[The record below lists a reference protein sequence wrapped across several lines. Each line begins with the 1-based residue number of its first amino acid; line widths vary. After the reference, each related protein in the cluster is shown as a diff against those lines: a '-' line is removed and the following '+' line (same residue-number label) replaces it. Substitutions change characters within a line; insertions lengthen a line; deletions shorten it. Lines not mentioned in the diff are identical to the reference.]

1 VKIPQNIQAL
11 VRQRANFLCE
21 YCHSPEF
28 LSTAPL
34 TIDHLT
40 PQSLGGADDI
50 ENLALACRRC
60 NERRYNF
67 TTGIDPE
74 TQKESPLFHPHQ
86 KIWAEHFI
94 WTADKLRILGLSA
107 LGRATCER
115 LDINDDRIGLFRSLD
130 SFGYKVAGIH
140 PMMTHALKGK
150 IDFRLNFAIAMFR
163 ISDRILYY
171 GC

>member
-40 PQSLGGADDI
+40 PQ
-50 ENLALACRRC
+50 C

-74 TQKESPLFHPHQ
+74 TRKESLLFHPRQ
-86 KIWAEHFI
+86 QIWAEHFI
-94 WTADKLRILGLSA
+94 WTADKLRVLGLSA

-115 LDINDDRIGLFRSLD
+115 LDINDDRRADKFIQKSRQFWVRG
-130 SFGYKVAGIH
+130 GWH
-140 PMMTHALKGK
+140 PPKDDPCLEGEK
-150 IDFRLNFAIAMFR
+150 
-163 ISDRILYY
+163 
-171 GC
+171 

>member
-1 VKIPQNIQAL
+1 MKIPQNIQTL

-40 PQSLGGADDI
+40 PQSLGGADNI

-74 TQKESPLFHPHQ
+74 TQKESLLFHPRQ
-86 KIWAEHFI
+86 QIWAEHFI
-94 WTADKLRILGLSA
+94 WTTDKLRILGLSA

-115 LDINDDRIGLFRSLD
+115 LDINDDRRADKFIQKSRQFWVQG
-130 SFGYKVAGIH
+130 GWH
-140 PMMTHALKGK
+140 PPKDDPCLELEK
-150 IDFRLNFAIAMFR
+150 
-163 ISDRILYY
+163 
-171 GC
+171 

>member
-1 VKIPQNIQAL
+1 VKIPQNIQTL

-40 PQSLGGADDI
+40 PQSLGGADNL

-74 TQKESPLFHPHQ
+74 TRKESLLFHPRQ
-86 KIWAEHFI
+86 QVWAEHFI

-115 LDINDDRIGLFRSLD
+115 LDINDDRRADKFIQKSRQFWVQG
-130 SFGYKVAGIH
+130 GWH
-140 PMMTHALKGK
+140 PPKDDPCLEGEK
-150 IDFRLNFAIAMFR
+150 
-163 ISDRILYY
+163 
-171 GC
+171 

>member
-1 VKIPQNIQAL
+1 MQCFLPSRENPSKHSNISSSACH
-11 VRQRANFLCE
+11 FLCE

-74 TQKESPLFHPHQ
+74 TQKESLLFHPRQ
-86 KIWAEHFI
+86 QIWAEHFI

-115 LDINDDRIGLFRSLD
+115 LDINDDRRADKFIQKSRQFWVRG
-130 SFGYKVAGIH
+130 GWH
-140 PMMTHALKGK
+140 PPKDDPCLEGEK
-150 IDFRLNFAIAMFR
+150 
-163 ISDRILYY
+163 
-171 GC
+171 

>member
-1 VKIPQNIQAL
+1 VKIPQNIQTL

-74 TQKESPLFHPHQ
+74 TQKESLH
-86 KIWAEHFI
+86 
-94 WTADKLRILGLSA
+94 TAITFLG
-107 LGRATCER
+107 TR
-115 LDINDDRIGLFRSLD
+115 LEG
-130 SFGYKVAGIH
+130 
-140 PMMTHALKGK
+140 T
-150 IDFRLNFAIAMFR
+150 IAQYN
-163 ISDRILYY
+163 L
-171 GC
+171 

>member
-1 VKIPQNIQAL
+1 VKIPQNIQKL

-40 PQSLGGADDI
+40 PQSLGGADNA

-67 TTGIDPE
+67 TTGIDPK
-74 TQKESPLFHPHQ
+74 TLKESMLFNPRQ
-86 KIWAEHFI
+86 QVWAEHFI
-94 WTADKLRILGLSA
+94 WTADKFRILGISA
-107 LGRATCER
+107 IGRATCER
-115 LDINDDRIGLFRSLD
+115 LDINDERRADKFIQRSRQYWVQ
-130 SFGYKVAGIH
+130 GGWH
-140 PMMTHALKGK
+140 PPNDDPCLELK
-150 IDFRLNFAIAMFR
+150 D
-163 ISDRILYY
+163 
-171 GC
+171 

>member
-1 VKIPQNIQAL
+1 VKISQKLQDQ

-34 TIDHLT
+34 TIDHLV
-40 PQSLGGADDI
+40 PQSLGGADNI

-74 TQKESPLFHPHQ
+74 TQQESRLFNPRQHR
-86 KIWAEHFI
+86 WAEHFI
-94 WTADKLRILGLSA
+94 WTADKLRITGVSA
-107 LGRATCER
+107 MGRATCER
-115 LDINDDRIGLFRSLD
+115 LDINDDRRTDKFIQKARQFWIQGGWHPPKED
-130 SFGYKVAGIH
+130 PIH
-140 PMMTHALKGK
+140 P
-150 IDFRLNFAIAMFR
+150 IAK
-163 ISDRILYY
+163 
-171 GC
+171 